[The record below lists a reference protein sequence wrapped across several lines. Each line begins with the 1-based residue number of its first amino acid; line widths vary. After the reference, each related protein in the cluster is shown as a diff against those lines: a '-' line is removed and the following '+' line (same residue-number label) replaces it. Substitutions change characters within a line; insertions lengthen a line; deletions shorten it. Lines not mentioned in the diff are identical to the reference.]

1 MPAPR
6 ARVFYLVSTSC
17 RSRPFVNVESFS
29 SKPVWSRVP
38 KLFSSAGR
46 AARFVEK
53 VERNTRGSRF
63 GREGPRSMEDLV
75 VVEEGG
81 ESDPRETPARQFAS
95 ERPRGR
101 SGRARWRTGEVP
113 GAVTSTGERLVTDR
127 DYVVAVTFDRNAPG
141 GVRLLRCRLSAF
153 TDRTLR
159 FRPIDGSKP
168 VRLRAALASLRVA

>member
-6 ARVFYLVSTSC
+6 ARVFYLVSTSG
-17 RSRPFVNVESFS
+17 RRDPFVNVEAFC

-38 KLFSSAGR
+38 KFFSSAGR
-46 AARFVEK
+46 AAAFVGK
-53 VERNTRGSRF
+53 VERNLTKSRF
-63 GREGPRSMEDLV
+63 HREGPRSMEDLV

-81 ESDPRETPARQFAS
+81 EGDPKETPARRFSS
-95 ERPRGR
+95 EHPRGR

-113 GAVTSTGERLVTDR
+113 GVVTAAGERLVTDR
-127 DYVVAVTFDRNAPG
+127 DYTVAVTFDRNAPG
-141 GVRLLRCRLSAF
+141 GIRLLRCRLSAF

-168 VRLRAALASLRVA
+168 IRVRVALAQLRVA